1 MISTSTS
8 KKVTRL
14 EKRSILRQKLRPKY
28 LLYLPLVFMAIFY
41 LLPVYV
47 MVITGFKGFEEVNLR
62 TMWDL
67 PGSIKFDNFIEAYK
81 NLAPALWNSFNM
93 VIPAALISSFLG
105 SLNGFVLAKWKFR
118 GADVIF
124 PLLLFGMF
132 IPYQS
137 ILIPLVE
144 FMRSINMYGGLPGLV
159 LTHVIY
165 GIPITTLTFRNY
177 YATVPKELVEAG
189 RMDGT
194 GLLGSYWYI
203 LLPLSLPSFVV
214 VIIWQFTSAWNDFLF
229 AVVLTSPS
237 NWPITVALNNMAG
250 SQIIAWNV
258 QMAGS
263 LLAALPTLL
272 IYIFLGRY
280 FLRGLMAGALK
291 G

>member
-1 MISTSTS
+1 MSTITTS
-8 KKVTRL
+8 
-14 EKRSILRQKLRPKY
+14 EIARPKNSVY
-28 LLYLPLVFMAIFY
+28 HKKRVRTRYFLYIPLLLMTVFY
-41 LLPVYV
+41 LLPMYV
-47 MVITGFKGFEEVNLR
+47 MLITGFKGFEEVSLK

-67 PGSIKFDNFIEAYK
+67 PSGIRLDNYIEAFK
-81 NLAPALWNSFNM
+81 ALAPYLLNSFQM
-93 VIPAALISSFLG
+93 VIPAAIISSIVG
-105 SLNGFVLAKWKFR
+105 SINGFVLAKWKFR

-144 FMRSINMYGGLPGLV
+144 FMRAINLYGGLPALV
-159 LTHVIY
+159 LAHVIY

-177 YATVPKELVEAG
+177 YATIPKELVEAS
-189 RMDGT
+189 RMDGA
-194 GLLGSYWYI
+194 GLLKTYWYV
-203 LLPLSLPSFVV
+203 LLPNSLPAFVV
-214 VIIWQFTSAWNDFLF
+214 VLIWQFTSAWNDFLF

-237 NWPITVALNNMAG
+237 NWPITVALNNMSG

-272 IYIFLGRY
+272 VYIFLGQY
-280 FLRGLMAGALK
+280 FLRGMMAGALK